1 MLINP
6 SPKCLLSVYH
16 ALRTVLDPVGAR
28 KADINQSSDY
38 ILNIYYVRSPV
49 LNIMGGTKLNKLLI
63 LPSEIYYVMKDIRYC
78 RDKYNERQQMTK
90 EGKFVCL
97 FVEGEPFELELKH
110 LTQVHWLL
118 SAGKKGEVIKAVG
131 LLHLQVNAGKPLT
144 QVLNPDCKLESPGE
158 ILKPRCLRF
167 HP

>member
-28 KADINQSSDY
+28 KAAINQSSDY

-78 RDKYNERQQMTK
+78 RNIYNERQQMTE
-90 EGKFVCL
+90 EGKFVYL
-97 FVEGEPFELELKH
+97 
-110 LTQVHWLL
+110 
-118 SAGKKGEVIKAVG
+118 
-131 LLHLQVNAGKPLT
+131 
-144 QVLNPDCKLESPGE
+144 
-158 ILKPRCLRF
+158 
-167 HP
+167 